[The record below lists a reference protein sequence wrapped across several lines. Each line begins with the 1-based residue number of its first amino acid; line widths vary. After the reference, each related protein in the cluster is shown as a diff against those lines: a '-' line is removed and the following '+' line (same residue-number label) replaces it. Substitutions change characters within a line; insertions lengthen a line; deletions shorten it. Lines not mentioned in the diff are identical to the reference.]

1 MSEFLVA
8 VLRIAYLAVLW
19 IFILLVTNVIRTDIY
34 GHRVPRNAETV
45 AVAPRQR
52 HKGRKSRKARR
63 REVAAAPSGL
73 QVISGTRAGTYVP
86 LANGVT
92 VGRGNDCTLPID
104 DDYASTRHAEFSPG
118 IDGAW
123 FVEDLASTNGTHVNG
138 ERIENPT
145 RLSVGDE
152 VRIGRTVMTVTG
164 GR

>member
-1 MSEFLVA
+1 MIVSEFLVTL
-8 VLRIAYLAVLW
+8 LRIAYLAVLW

-34 GHRVPRNAETV
+34 GHRVPRNAEAA
-45 AVAPRQR
+45 AVGSGRGG
-52 HKGRKSRKARR
+52 KGRKARR
-63 REVAAAPSGL
+63 REVAPAPTGL
-73 QVISGTRAGTYVP
+73 QVISGSGAGTYVP

-92 VGRGNDCTLPID
+92 VGRGN
-104 DDYASTRHAEFSPG
+104 DYASTRHAEFSPG

>member
-1 MSEFLVA
+1 MSGFLVA
-8 VLRIAYLAVLW
+8 LLRIVYLAVLW

-34 GHRVPRNAETV
+34 GHRVPRNAEV
-45 AVAPRQR
+45 AAVGSGRR
-52 HKGRKSRKARR
+52 GKGRKARKTRR
-63 REVAAAPSGL
+63 RDVAPIPSGL
-73 QVISGTRAGTYVP
+73 QVISGNKVGTYVP

-104 DDYASTRHAEFSPG
+104 DDYASTHHAEFSQG

-152 VRIGRTVMTVTG
+152 VRVGRTVLTVTG

>member
-1 MSEFLVA
+1 MIVSEFLVTL
-8 VLRIAYLAVLW
+8 LRIAYLAVLW

-34 GHRVPRNAETV
+34 GHRVPHNAEAA
-45 AVAPRQR
+45 AVGPGRGG
-52 HKGRKSRKARR
+52 KGRKARR
-63 REVAAAPSGL
+63 REVAPVPTGL
-73 QVISGTRAGTYVP
+73 QVISGSRAGTYVP

>member
-1 MSEFLVA
+1 MIVSEFLVTL
-8 VLRIAYLAVLW
+8 LRIAYLAVLW

-34 GHRVPRNAETV
+34 GHRVPHNAEAA
-45 AVAPRQR
+45 AVGPGRGG
-52 HKGRKSRKARR
+52 KGRKARR
-63 REVAAAPSGL
+63 REVAPVPTGL
-73 QVISGTRAGTYVP
+73 QVISGNGAGTYVP

-152 VRIGRTVMTVTG
+152 VRIGRTVMTVTA

>member
-1 MSEFLVA
+1 MSEFLVTL
-8 VLRIAYLAVLW
+8 LRIAYLAVLW

-34 GHRVPRNAETV
+34 GHRVPRNAEAA
-45 AVAPRQR
+45 AVGS
-52 HKGRKSRKARR
+52 GRGGKDRKARR
-63 REVAAAPSGL
+63 REVAPAPTGL
-73 QVISGTRAGTYVP
+73 QVISGSRAGTYVP

-104 DDYASTRHAEFSPG
+104 DDYASTRHAEFGPG